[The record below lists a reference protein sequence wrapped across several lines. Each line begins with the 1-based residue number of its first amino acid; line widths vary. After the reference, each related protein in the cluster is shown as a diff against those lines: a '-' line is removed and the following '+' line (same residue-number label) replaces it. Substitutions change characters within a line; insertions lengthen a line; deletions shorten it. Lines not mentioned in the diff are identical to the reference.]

1 MAFAVERV
9 AALRPRQTE
18 ARGRE
23 KLFARRTERGR
34 WRPASMV
41 CHSRVNGNSGLLCMH
56 SIRFP
61 SGGRFVPTPRSG
73 SMVWIQWESGWVAGG
88 GFVARSSGVR
98 ANRKACAAGR
108 EFGDLAEMG
117 RSRATVRGS
126 WQRVRSR
133 GIWRIRGGRGRAGRG
148 GPSGLRQ
155 GQGSGGD
162 CGRLGSG
169 GRIRELGGSFP
180 DPKRIGWGW

>member
-1 MAFAVERV
+1 MAFVVERV

-61 SGGRFVPTPRSG
+61 SGGRFVPGRAIG
-73 SMVWIQWESGWVAGG
+73 FHCLDSMGIWVGCGAGGDWESHW
-88 GFVARSSGVR
+88 F
-98 ANRKACAAGR
+98 
-108 EFGDLAEMG
+108 E
-117 RSRATVRGS
+117 VRGS
-126 WQRVRSR
+126 KF
-133 GIWRIRGGRGRAGRG
+133 G
-148 GPSGLRQ
+148 GP
-155 GQGSGGD
+155 
-162 CGRLGSG
+162 
-169 GRIRELGGSFP
+169 REPESLCYWS
-180 DPKRIGWGW
+180 